1 MGGDVVNKVGD
12 QCLERDRITENR
24 KDVEEIDA
32 LVQLENQEHE
42 KNDMEDMPAWGNLG
56 IY

>member
-1 MGGDVVNKVGD
+1 MVNKVGD
-12 QCLERDRITENR
+12 QCLERDRITENG